1 MQLLL
6 KTLETELGSIFPK
19 IGITLEG
26 VPNQVK
32 TETLPLSAT
41 NDRYWVPWTENIGAW
56 VNANGSAIHVLVWE
70 SAEELDAGELVLGF
84 SSVLTGICLNLQ
96 GRVAIHAN
104 AVSLRGIAVAFVGY
118 SGVGKSTLSAYCA
131 SRGAGFLTDD
141 VLVVDD
147 RNHVILG
154 NPRIKLYPE
163 TGEQLGLDASAE
175 TAYKIFYAPEHLG
188 AVQHHYPVPL
198 GALYLLAESD
208 DDEIYTEALPATQA
222 IFDLLTHGYD
232 VNEFLPKHPN
242 LLDAYVRLVQKV
254 PVKTLYYPRSF
265 ERLPDVYMLM
275 LKELQ
280 SQ

>member
-6 KTLETELGSIFPK
+6 KTLETELDSISPK

-26 VPNQVK
+26 VPNQVE
-32 TETLPLSAT
+32 TETRSLSAT
-41 NDRYWVPWTENIGAW
+41 GDRYWVPWTEDIGAW
-56 VNANGSAIHVLVWE
+56 VTANGSAIHVLVRE
-70 SAEELDAGELVLGF
+70 SAEELDARELVLGF

-104 AVSLRGIAVAFVGY
+104 AVSLRGVAVAFVGY
-118 SGVGKSTLSAYCA
+118 SGMGKSTLSAYCA
-131 SRGAGFLTDD
+131 SRGAGFVTDD

-147 RNHVILG
+147 RNHVTLG

-175 TAYKIFYAPEHLG
+175 TAYKIFYAPEQLG
-188 AVQHHYPVPL
+188 AVQHHHPVPL
-198 GALYLLAESD
+198 GALYLLAES

-222 IFDLLTHGYD
+222 IFDLLIHGYD
-232 VNEFLPKHPN
+232 VNEFLPKHPD
-242 LLDAYVRLVQKV
+242 LLDAYVRLVQQV

-265 ERLPDVYMLM
+265 DRLPDVYTFM

-280 SQ
+280 SP